1 MTLEA
6 ERAQNEREFY
16 TCAVKAAE
24 RIKDFVNKGRFIR
37 VVSHLDADGLT
48 AASILTKSLFRL
60 DAVFRTRIGKQL
72 DAGLVEALAAEEES
86 PIIFTD
92 FGSGGLDLL
101 NRGLSSNDVVVLDHH
116 QPLGASFPKLTHVN
130 PHHFGFNGAQEIS
143 ASGVAYFVAKAMNG
157 SNIDLASIAV
167 VGALGDSQDKNPKR
181 ELTSL
186 NRTIVQDAVDAGCL
200 RVEQDLIFYGRET
213 RPVHKALAYTTN
225 PFMPGLSGEEDNC
238 MGFLLNLGITLKN
251 EGRWRAINDL
261 SKEEKQTIYSEIAK
275 FLSSKRLPNTVT
287 QSLIGTVYT
296 LIQED
301 RGTPLRDA
309 REYASLLN
317 ACGRMDK
324 PGLGICLGVGNRENA
339 LEEAL
344 DAFTAYKHVLAEY
357 MNWITNTPDVLEER
371 ENLYLVNGRGKIDE
385 KMLGTIT
392 TILISSNILDA
403 DKPLMALT
411 TAENDMLKIS
421 GRATATNLETKLNL
435 GAIFQEASSK
445 FGGEGGG
452 HDVAA
457 GAQLPQQFA
466 DEFIQLIDQMVGS
479 SLNQKK

>member
-1 MTLEA
+1 MPVETEGA
-6 ERAQNEREFY
+6 QDERAFY
-16 TCAVKAAE
+16 ACAAQAAQ
-24 RIKDFVNKGRFIR
+24 RIKDFVNAGRFIR
-37 VVSHLDADGLT
+37 VISHLDADGLT
-48 AASILTKSLFRL
+48 AASILAKSLFRL

-72 DAGLVEALAAEEES
+72 DEGLVKDLAAEEAS
-86 PIIFTD
+86 PIVFTD

-101 NRGLSSNDVVVLDHH
+101 RRGLSRNEVVVLDHH
-116 QPLGASFPKLTHVN
+116 QPLGASFPTLTHVN
-130 PHHFGFNGAQEIS
+130 PHHFGFNGAQDIS
-143 ASGVAYFVAKAMNG
+143 AAGVVYFVAKAMTA
-157 SNIDLASIAV
+157 SNRDLASLAV
-167 VGALGDSQDKNPKR
+167 VGALGDSQDKNPQR
-181 ELTSL
+181 ELISL

-200 RVEQDLIFYGRET
+200 RVETDLIFYGRET

-238 MGFLLNLGITLKN
+238 LGFLVNLGITLKT

-261 SKEEKQTIYSEIAK
+261 STDEKQTIYSEIAK
-275 FLSSKRLPNTVT
+275 FLSAKRLPNTVT

-324 PGLGICLGVGNRENA
+324 PGLGICLGVGNRETA
-339 LEEAL
+339 LDEAL

-357 MNWITNTPDVLEER
+357 MEWITATPNVVEER
-371 ENLYLVNGRGKIDE
+371 DNLYLVNGRGKIDE

-392 TILISSNILDA
+392 TILISSHLLAA
-403 DKPLMALT
+403 DKPLMAVT
-411 TAENDMLKIS
+411 TAENDMVKVS
-421 GRATATNLETKLNL
+421 GRATATNIEAKLNL

-445 FGGEGGG
+445 YGGEGGG

-457 GAQLPQQFA
+457 GAQLPQQFT
-466 DEFIQLIDQMVGS
+466 DEFIQLIDQMVGA
-479 SLNQKK
+479 SLNNKT